1 MVAKTGRHDMP
12 GVENKYEFLNACLW
26 IFLII
31 ALFKMLSIITMP
43 IYVIEL

>member
-1 MVAKTGRHDMP
+1 MVAKTGRHGVP
-12 GVENKYEFLNACLW
+12 GVKNNYEFLNAFLW
-26 IFLII
+26 IFIII